1 MKRVFFKDILFLV
14 GIDMTDI
21 FKDIIPSV
29 LQTKKNVLENE
40 KDYNAFIVNRAI
52 SFHYDCIM
60 QANEMNRFPNLSAN
74 MQYHFLLNSIRGYKR
89 PFRKWEKR
97 ETIEDLELVKEYY
110 GYSNERAKEALVL
123 LNAAQL
129 EEIRKKLDK
138 GGINDSKP
146 RRLRGSKAS

>member
-1 MKRVFFKDILFLV
+1 MSDL
-14 GIDMTDI
+14 
-21 FKDIIPSV
+21 FKDIIPSI

-40 KDYNAFIVNRAI
+40 KDYSAFVVNRAI
-52 SFHYDCIM
+52 SFHYDCVM
-60 QANEMNRFPNLSAN
+60 QANEMNKYPSLPVN

-97 ETIEDLELVKEYY
+97 ETIDNLDAVKEYY
-110 GYSNERAKEALVL
+110 NYSNEKAKEALVL
-123 LNAAQL
+123 LNATQL
-129 EEIRKKLDK
+129 EQIKKELNK

>member
-1 MKRVFFKDILFLV
+1 MDVFRDL
-14 GIDMTDI
+14 
-21 FKDIIPSV
+21 IPSI
-29 LQTKKNVLENE
+29 LQTKKDVLEDE
-40 KDYNAFIVNRAI
+40 KKYPAFVVNRAI
-52 SFHYDCIM
+52 SFHYDCVM
-60 QANEMNRFPNLSAN
+60 QANEMNKYPNLPAT

-110 GYSNERAKEALVL
+110 GYSNEKAKEALVL
-123 LNAAQL
+123 LNATQL
-129 EEIRKKLDK
+129 EEIRKRLDK